1 MELIESVM
9 ESKTVKTQRKDNLL
23 WLAHNMKLPTRIQA
37 LTLKLGLKARRE
49 SKFRFYSLYH
59 HVCMPDVLK
68 TAWRAVVKNNG
79 APGIDGVTICQIKES
94 PNGETLFRAIFL

>member
-1 MELIESVM
+1 M
-9 ESKTVKTQRKDNLL
+9 ESKTVKTQYRKENLL

-59 HVCMPDVLK
+59 HI
-68 TAWRAVVKNNG
+68 G
-79 APGIDGVTICQIKES
+79 AKEATGS
-94 PNGETLFRAIFL
+94 GKDNLLTCI